1 MKIEELFKNFVH
13 VGHRTDLWN
22 PKMRPFIYDSV
33 EGVHVFDL
41 EKTIVA
47 LEKAKNIIKATKLKN
62 GKILFVGTKPQ
73 VSFVLK
79 TKLKDGK
86 HFFIDEKWCPGLLT
100 NFAEVRHRI
109 NHYLNLKAQF
119 ESGEIKKYTK
129 KEVAKFKKELEKLD
143 VRYHGVAEMRKRPDL
158 VVVFDAV
165 GNRLAIAEA
174 NKLKLPVIA
183 IVDSNANPD
192 GIDFPIPAN
201 DDSVHSLG
209 FLCDNLLQFA
219 EEKEKVVEEKEKT
232 VKS

>member
-1 MKIEELFKNFVH
+1 MTIAELFKNFVH

-22 PKMRPFIYDSV
+22 PKMRPFIYDSI

-41 EKTIVA
+41 EKTIIA
-47 LEKAKNIIKATKLKN
+47 LEKAKNVITATKLKN

-79 TKLKDGK
+79 SKLENGK

-100 NFAEVRHRI
+100 NFTEVRHRV
-109 NHYLNLKAQF
+109 NHYLNLKTQF

-129 KEVAKFKKELEKLD
+129 KEVAKFKKELDKLH
-143 VRYHGVAEMRKRPDL
+143 VRYHGVAEMRKSPDL
-158 VVVFDAV
+158 VVVLDAV

-174 NKLKLPVIA
+174 NKLKIPVVA
-183 IVDSNANPD
+183 VVDSNADPD

-201 DDSVHSLG
+201 DDSIHSIG
-209 FLCDNLLQFA
+209 FLCDTLLQSA
-219 EEKEKVVEEKEKT
+219 EEKPKETQKE
-232 VKS
+232 VSIKE